1 MTILITGGTG
11 QTGAKLAQLLHNAN
25 VDFLITTRKGI
36 APEPFKAVQFDWT
49 DASTFENPFKLANI
63 DKIYLI
69 APPVMDALPVM
80 KPFIELAIAKGVKRF
95 VLLCGTAVGKG
106 GPFVGKVY
114 EYLAQRGV
122 DYDVLRPT
130 WFMENFGTF
139 FYKSIREDNEVFT
152 VAKDGRVPFV
162 AAEDIAK
169 VAFDVLTADKSSNDE
184 CFIIGPELFSYDEA
198 TALLS
203 EVLGRKITHKRV
215 TNAEEQAIFRA
226 NGLKEDYAV
235 LLNTIE
241 ARLADDV
248 DAALVGDS
256 KSITGKTKLRDFFEA
271 NKQLW
276 IKA

>member
-11 QTGAKLAQLLHNAN
+11 QTGAKLAQLLHDAN
-25 VDFLITTRKGI
+25 VPFLIATRKGV

-49 DASTFENPFKLANI
+49 DASTFENPFRLANV

-69 APPVMDALPVM
+69 APLIMDVLPVM
-80 KPFIELAIAKGVKRF
+80 KPFIELAIVKGAKRF
-95 VLLCGTAVGKG
+95 VLLCGTGIGKG
-106 GPFVGKVY
+106 DPFVGKVY

-139 FYKSIREDNEVFT
+139 FYKSIREDNEVIT
-152 VAKDGRVPFV
+152 VVKDGRIPFV
-162 AAEDIAK
+162 AADDIAK
-169 VAFDVLTADKSSNDE
+169 VAFDVLTAEQSSNDE
-184 CFIIGPELFSYDEA
+184 RFVIGPELFSYDQA
-198 TALLS
+198 AALLS

-215 TNAEEQAIFRA
+215 TNEEERAIFQA

-248 DAALVGDS
+248 DAALVGNS
-256 KSITGKTKLRDFFEA
+256 KSITGKIKLRDFFEA